1 MLRLQTAPSSG
12 TIASHRTPP
21 RNPTKARHTC
31 VVATTAVLLA
41 AFTGCT
47 SENAKG
53 SGADA
58 LLNPLFSARRL
69 EATALVLASAPADTS
84 NGYSVGSGKTLGT
97 LTLGLRDASNRNV
110 SRSGVAITARLVDM
124 NGAAIIGA
132 TLSGPGPVNTDSK
145 GSARFSALVPTANVG
160 EARIVFSAAGLTPT
174 SFHIRIVPG
183 AVSAAQ
189 STFVLSADTLSVGRT
204 LTATVLPRDGAGN
217 KIGAG
222 LALTFTITNGTSGG
236 TFSAPAF
243 ITTDSTYSSTFTA
256 TTSGTASL
264 ISATAGSVPLSTS
277 RIVTVNGT
285 TTTTGADYTFSINT
299 SSAFPISRFIYGANA
314 VDDGAYANATPPAEL
329 TFNRMGGNR
338 LTAYNWE
345 NGYSNAGADYNYQ
358 NDRLLQPSSTA
369 PGDAV
374 RLRAQ
379 PSFNRGQAFM
389 ATIPMLGYVAG
400 DACNCNVGITDAD
413 RATRLATHFKVSKAF
428 KGAPF
433 LAAPALTDG
442 FVYQDEFVSW
452 FGGAFPGRDT
462 HPTAPVF
469 FSLDNEPD
477 IWHSTHKEI
486 QTDLNDNSA
495 TPRLQTY
502 AGLSDTSI
510 LYARAVKSVLP
521 NAQVFGPAVATYTG
535 ITVLGRYPTPDP
547 AYGTQNF
554 FDVYLDRMRAAESTY
569 GRRLLDVLD
578 THWYPAASYGGYEI
592 TNDYAP
598 QDSATIEARVQ
609 APRSLWDPTYT
620 ENSWVVQVTGGP
632 VKLLPR
638 LRAQIA
644 AHYPG
649 TKLAITEYYYGRGG
663 DISGGIAQADVL
675 GIFGREGVFA
685 AALWPNAGVWAAP
698 YAGDGN
704 KAYAYVFGAFR
715 MFLNYDGSGGRFGD
729 TGLLA
734 TTNNVTG
741 SSVYASRDG
750 QGRIVI
756 VAINKSRVAKKA
768 AVTLSG
774 TGGLTRASVWALT
787 AASPSPVRQTD
798 IAVAN
803 SSTLSYTMPA
813 LSVSTIVVSP

>member
-1 MLRLQTAPSSG
+1 MLRPHDAPSN
-12 TIASHRTPP
+12 ARTPTQSSQM
-21 RNPTKARHTC
+21 RKLVKSRYAC
-31 VVATTAVLLA
+31 VAAVLLS
-41 AFTGCT
+41 AFTACS
-47 SENAKG
+47 SENGKG
-53 SGADA
+53 SGVDDP
-58 LLNPLFSARRL
+58 LNPLLSVTRTLAP
-69 EATALVLASAPADTS
+69 TALVLSSAPADT
-84 NGYSVGSGKTLGT
+84 NTGYPVGSGKTLST
-97 LTLGLRDASNRNV
+97 LTLGLRDANNRAV
-110 SRSGVAITARLVDM
+110 SRSGVAITALLVGM
-124 NGAAIIGA
+124 NGAPIEGA
-132 TLSGPGPVNTDSK
+132 TLSGSGPINTDSK
-145 GSARFSALVPTANVG
+145 GIARFNALIPTTRVG
-160 EARIVFSAAGLTPT
+160 EARIVFSAAMVAST

-183 AVSAAQ
+183 AVSATQ
-189 STFVLSADTLSVGRT
+189 STLVLSADTLSVGRT
-204 LTATVLPRDGAGN
+204 LSATVLPLDGAGN

-222 LALTFTITNGTSGG
+222 LALTLMIANGSSGG
-236 TFSAPAF
+236 TFSAPTF
-243 ITTDSTYSSTFTA
+243 VSTDSTYRSTFTA
-256 TTSGTASL
+256 TTSGTSSL
-264 ISATAGSVPLSTS
+264 VFATVGGVPLSTN
-277 RIVTVNGT
+277 RTVTVIGST
-285 TTTTGADYTFSINT
+285 TTPGAADYTFSIN
-299 SSAFPISRFIYGANA
+299 SSSTFPISRFIYGANA
-314 VDDGAYANATPPAEL
+314 LDDGAYANATPPAEL

-338 LTAYNWE
+338 LSAYNWE

-358 NDRLLQPSSTA
+358 NDRLLQPGSTA

-389 ATIPMLGYVAG
+389 ATIPMLGYVSA

-413 RATRLATHFKVSKAF
+413 RATRLATHFKVSQAF

-433 LAAPALTDG
+433 LTSPTLSDG

-452 FGGAFPGRDT
+452 FSGAFPGRDS

-477 IWHSTHKEI
+477 IWHTTHKEI
-486 QTDLNDNSA
+486 QSDLNDNSA

-502 AGLSDTSI
+502 SALSDTSI

-535 ITVLGRYPTPDP
+535 VTVLGRYPTPDP
-547 AYGTQNF
+547 LYGTQNF
-554 FDVYLDRMRAAESTY
+554 FDVYLDRMRAAENTY

-609 APRSLWDPTYT
+609 APRSLWDATYT

-638 LRAQIA
+638 LKAQIA

-663 DISGGIAQADVL
+663 DISGGVAQADVL

-715 MFLNYDGSGGRFGD
+715 MFLNYDGAGGRFGD
-729 TGLLA
+729 TGLQA
-734 TTNNVTG
+734 TTNSVTG
-741 SSVYASRDG
+741 SSVYASRDA

-756 VAINKSRVAKKA
+756 VAINKSRVAKIA
-768 AVTLSG
+768 AITLSG
-774 TGGLTRASVWALT
+774 AGGLRTARVWALT
-787 AASPSPVRQTD
+787 ASSATPVRQAD